1 MLNRHP
7 TQHLTFNIEHSSFEI
22 PSATEGVPQRAHHP
36 EANGVWWPP
45 RSSKPLCRRGSV
57 GGLVRF
63 RHASAIPPIY
73 TDGMTVIDA
82 ATLSPG
88 TTLSCDVCIIGGGA
102 AGITVAHRL
111 LMANKSKKIILLESS
126 LVDKRQRAADEQRRI
141 VQERET

>member
-1 MLNRHP
+1 MAAACNSPAVARRYDNAPH
-7 TQHLTFNIEHSSFEI
+7 T
-22 PSATEGVPQRAHHP
+22 P

-111 LMANKSKKIILLESS
+111 LMANKSK
-126 LVDKRQRAADEQRRI
+126 
-141 VQERET
+141 